1 MNFKE
6 MTSMAMKWLK
16 GLFKATMY
24 GHVITYLRVDR
35 HLGLVIY
42 IIAMIW
48 LSMWIGMSAEKT
60 MAKVEEN
67 KEIISDMKIDHAQKT
82 VKLVGLNRISTIERL
97 LREKGSEVT
106 LPEKPATK
114 IKD

>member
-6 MTSMAMKWLK
+6 LSSVAIKWLK
-16 GLFKATMY
+16 GLLKAIMY
-24 GHVITYLRVDR
+24 GHVITYLRVDK

-60 MAKVEEN
+60 MARVEEN

-82 VKLVGLNRISTIERL
+82 VKLVGLNRISTIDKL
-97 LREKGSEVT
+97 LREKGSDVT
-106 LPEKPATK
+106 LPERPATR